1 MAISKEQQYF
11 DITLTTLISAMGKL
25 MPFLQDEEVFEVYL
39 NDDGKIWKDSF
50 KGRCYTGVDMEADV
64 AVQII
69 KNVAALT
76 GQVIADSYPEID
88 AEIPKNSYFEELRFH
103 GKLPRI
109 VSRPTFNIRKQ
120 PKVIFTLDDYVKQG
134 IMTESQREVILTGI
148 KNKKNIIAAG
158 GTKSG
163 KTTLLNA
170 ILYEISKYDDRVVLI
185 EDTKELQCSAVDKVS
200 ILTLPTYTMSDALR
214 GVLRMTPDRI
224 VVGEVRGGEVLA
236 LLDAWSTGHGG
247 GCSTVHSNSAVDTLL
262 RLEDMTT
269 RVANV
274 PQQRTIGQAVD
285 YIVYLKYH
293 AGKRKIEDIVEVLG
307 FDPVKQSYKVKKI
320 G

>member
-1 MAISKEQQYF
+1 MAQTNEQKYF
-11 DITLTTLISAMGKL
+11 EITLTTLVTTMESIL
-25 MPFLQDEEVFEVYL
+25 PFLQDSNVFEVYL
-39 NDDGKIWKDSF
+39 NDDGKIWKDTF
-50 KGRCYTGVDMEADV
+50 QGRVYTEVIMEPEA
-64 AVQII
+64 AEQII

-76 GQVIADSYPEID
+76 GQVISEDYPEID
-88 AEIPKNSYFEELRFH
+88 AEVPQNHFFEELRFH

-134 IMTESQREVILTGI
+134 IMSERQKEVILQGI
-148 KNKKNIIAAG
+148 YDKKNIIAAG

-170 ILYEISKYDDRVVLI
+170 ILHEIGKLDDRVVII
-185 EDTKELQCSAVDKVS
+185 EDTKELQCSAEDKVS
-200 ILTLPTYTMSDALR
+200 ITTLPTYSMSDALR

-269 RVANV
+269 RVANI
-274 PQQRTIGQAVD
+274 PQQRTIGQAID

-293 AGKRKIEDIVEVLG
+293 AGKRIIEDIVEVLG
-307 FDPVKQSYKVKKI
+307 FDTAKKTYKIRRI